1 MSVNRFK
8 KLFYPYGLWM
18 LIFLIIP
25 ILYLFY
31 LAFTNEAS
39 VLSMENFARVFE
51 PKNMKVILRSFN
63 IAFISTLICL
73 LIGYPLAYFMSKL
86 NKKLRAIIMMLLM
99 IPMWMNFLLR
109 TYSWVTILSKK
120 GLLNTLLTSLGL
132 SPINIMYTKSAIILG
147 MVYNFLPFMVLPIY
161 TSLEKMDQSLIE
173 AGKDLGCNKAN
184 LFKKIIFP
192 LSMPGVIS
200 GISMVFIPALSTFE
214 ITGLLG
220 GNKVNLI
227 GNIIEQQFTVTSNWN
242 YGASLS
248 VLLMVFIVISLIADS
263 MENAKFSNKSK
274 KKSKEVGGK

>member
-1 MSVNRFK
+1 MNRFK
-8 KLFYPYGLWM
+8 RLFYPYGLWM
-18 LIFLIIP
+18 LLFLVIP

-31 LAFTNEAS
+31 LAFTNEAGL
-39 VLSMENFARVFE
+39 LSMENFSRVFE
-51 PKNMKVILRSFN
+51 PKNMKVVLRSLN

-86 NKKLRAIIMMLLM
+86 NKKLRAITMMLLM

-173 AGKDLGCNKAN
+173 AGKDLGCNRAN

-248 VLLMVFIVISLIADS
+248 VILMVFIVISLIADS
-263 MENAKFSNKSK
+263 VENAKFSNKSK
-274 KKSKEVGGK
+274 KKFKGLGRK